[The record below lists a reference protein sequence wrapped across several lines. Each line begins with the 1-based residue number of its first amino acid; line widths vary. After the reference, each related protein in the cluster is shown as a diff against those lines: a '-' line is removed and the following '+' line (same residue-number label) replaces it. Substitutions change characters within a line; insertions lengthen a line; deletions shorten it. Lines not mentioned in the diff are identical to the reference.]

1 MEVGIGPG
9 DIVLDG
15 DPAPPPQRGT
25 ALNFRPM
32 SVMTKWL
39 VASSCHLVR
48 RYRPRPPPRRHVVL
62 DGTHPPKGGRQQPPL
77 FAHILWLKGSIDQD
91 AILYREARP
100 RRHYVRWGPTST
112 P

>member
-62 DGTHPPKGGRQQPPL
+62 DGTHPPKKRGQVAAPTFCP
-77 FAHILWLKGSIDQD
+77 HVVVKGLD
-91 AILYREARP
+91 
-100 RRHYVRWGPTST
+100 
-112 P
+112 